1 MSGVDLSVEFCGVPF
16 RNPFMLAAAPSTDS
30 KEMVARGFEAGWAG
44 AVLKTTSVES
54 EEVSIAY
61 PIMSSLRP
69 GSRMVGLHNIDLISE
84 RHIGTVVEDV
94 VWLKERFPEHRV
106 VVSLVASSRQEWV
119 DLIRQ
124 AEDAGADLIEL
135 SISCPQGSMIEG
147 DYEPDGSMVSQDARL
162 TEMVTKWSKEAA
174 TRVPVYVKL
183 SSAVTD
189 ITEIARAVE
198 RGGGD
203 GLCAIDS
210 LEGVVGVDLDT
221 LSPLPSVGGYSS
233 HGGFTGPAIKPVAL
247 RCVSDVAKAVNIP
260 ISGVGGIETWRHVLE
275 FLLLGATTVQVCT
288 AVMLKGFRIVDD
300 LSDGV
305 SRWLAD
311 RGYGSPSEIVGLSL
325 PQLTGHDDL
334 PHGLDVVSNIDE
346 TLCIGCGRCFVACE
360 DGGHQAIDFGEDR
373 KAIVDEE
380 ACVGC
385 GLCAQVCPVP
395 GCIAI
400 EEKEADS
407 TVVAG

>member
-1 MSGVDLSVEFCGVPF
+1 
-16 RNPFMLAAAPSTDS
+16 MLAAAPSTDS

-61 PIMSSLRP
+61 PIMSSLQP
-69 GSRMVGLHNIDLISE
+69 GSGMVGLHNIDLISE

-119 DLIRQ
+119 DLVRQ

-162 TEMVTKWSKEAA
+162 TEMVTEWGKEAA
-174 TRVPVYVKL
+174 IRVPVYVKL

-203 GLCAIDS
+203 GICAIDS
-210 LEGVVGVDLDT
+210 VEGVVGVDLDT

-247 RCVSDVAKAVNIP
+247 RCVSDVAKAVRLP
-260 ISGVGGIETWRHVLE
+260 ISGVGGIETWRHALE
-275 FLLLGATTVQVCT
+275 FLLLGATTIQVCT
-288 AVMLKGFRIVDD
+288 AVMLNGFRIVDD

-305 SRWLAD
+305 ARWLAD
-311 RGYGSPSEIVGLSL
+311 RGYGSPGEIVGLSL
-325 PQLTGHDDL
+325 PRLTGHDDL
-334 PHGLDVVSNIDE
+334 PHGLNVVSNIDE

-360 DGGHQAIDFGEDR
+360 DGGHQAIEFGADR
-373 KAIVDEE
+373 EAVVDEE

-395 GCIAI
+395 GCIVI
-400 EEKEADS
+400 EEKEAEP
-407 TVVAG
+407 TVAVG